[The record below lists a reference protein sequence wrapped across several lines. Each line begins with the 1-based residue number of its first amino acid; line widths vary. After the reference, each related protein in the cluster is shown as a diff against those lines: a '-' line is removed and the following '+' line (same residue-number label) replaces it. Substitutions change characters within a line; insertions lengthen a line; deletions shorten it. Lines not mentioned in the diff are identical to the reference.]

1 MSCSVCPRRRGSRV
15 EHSGRQAG
23 RQGARSPRVARGVR
37 PGARAARPRRG
48 GTRRRAGRHRAVAP
62 AQAAGREAGRSAGH
76 DRGSGGSGRAGHGRS
91 REPAGG
97 GGVARC
103 GTRCGRALGRGRWVA
118 HRPTGPGGAGARR
131 RDHRRAR
138 GAARELPARGAH
150 TRDRPHGAGRL
161 RRGRAAPQ
169 RERGR
174 RGGGGRRR
182 APGCRAAVGV
192 GRAGRGGGR
201 GGAARARGGRR
212 REPHRA
218 GCGGRWHGG
227 QASRGDR
234 RAARRSARRSHRR
247 PAPPGRRPSG
257 HPDPRPRRPAGVTA
271 LPSGA
276 SATPTPPAT
285 QAVQAL
291 LDVYAR
297 VGPLFVGGEG
307 AELIAEDGT
316 RYLDF
321 VAGIGV
327 NALGY
332 NHPVI
337 RAAVERALG
346 SGLIHVSNLYRSE
359 AGERLAEELVARSFA
374 DRAFFCNSGA
384 EANEAAFKFARK
396 WSGKSEIVAFSG
408 SFHGRLFATLAAT
421 DRPDYR
427 KPFEPLVPGIRIVAR
442 EDWAAV
448 DHAVSASRTAA
459 VIVEPVQGEG
469 GVRPVDAE
477 WLGFLRELCDSR
489 GVAVIFDEVQCGL
502 GRTGTLFAYE
512 QAGVV
517 PDILTLAKPLAGGLP
532 MGAVLV
538 TSAVAAA
545 LKPGDHA
552 TTFGGGPLVAG
563 VALEV
568 VRTIADPAF
577 LAEVRRKAEWL
588 GAHLARLAAGAPR
601 VREVRGR
608 GLMWG
613 LELAEPAAPI
623 VAAARERGLL
633 VVTAGPQVIRLL
645 PPLVITVPELERGV
659 AILGEI
665 LA

>member
-1 MSCSVCPRRRGSRV
+1 MTTLP
-15 EHSGRQAG
+15 
-23 RQGARSPRVARGVR
+23 P
-37 PGARAARPRRG
+37 RAA
-48 GTRRRAGRHRAVAP
+48 
-62 AQAAGREAGRSAGH
+62 
-76 DRGSGGSGRAGHGRS
+76 
-91 REPAGG
+91 
-97 GGVARC
+97 
-103 GTRCGRALGRGRWVA
+103 
-118 HRPTGPGGAGARR
+118 
-131 RDHRRAR
+131 
-138 GAARELPARGAH
+138 
-150 TRDRPHGAGRL
+150 
-161 RRGRAAPQ
+161 
-169 RERGR
+169 
-174 RGGGGRRR
+174 
-182 APGCRAAVGV
+182 
-192 GRAGRGGGR
+192 
-201 GGAARARGGRR
+201 
-212 REPHRA
+212 
-218 GCGGRWHGG
+218 
-227 QASRGDR
+227 
-234 RAARRSARRSHRR
+234 
-247 PAPPGRRPSG
+247 
-257 HPDPRPRRPAGVTA
+257 
-271 LPSGA
+271 
-276 SATPTPPAT
+276 ATPTAPAT
-285 QAVQAL
+285 PAAQAL

-297 VGPLFVGGEG
+297 VGPPLVGGEG
-307 AELIAEDGT
+307 AELIAADGT

-337 RAAVERALG
+337 RVALERAIAT
-346 SGLIHVSNLYRSE
+346 GLVHVSNLYRTE
-359 AGERLAEELVARSFA
+359 PGERLAEELVTRSFA

-469 GVRPVDAE
+469 GVRPIDPE
-477 WLGFLRELCDSR
+477 WLGFVRELCDSR

-512 QAGVV
+512 QTGVV

-538 TSAVAAA
+538 TGAVGAA

-552 TTFGGGPLVAG
+552 TTFGGGPLVAA
-563 VALEV
+563 VALAV
-568 VRTIADPAF
+568 LRTIADPAF
-577 LAEVRRKAEWL
+577 LADVRRKAEWL
-588 GAHLARLAAGAPR
+588 GARLARLAVGTKR
-601 VREVRGR
+601 VVEVRGR

-613 LELAEPAAPI
+613 IELTEPAAPV

-633 VVTAGPQVIRLL
+633 IITAGPQVIRLL
-645 PPLVITVPELERGV
+645 PPLVIADTELERGV
-659 AILGEI
+659 AILEGV